1 MSRQVVRTGL
11 YLIGTIRNNST
22 TSPVTHEAGS
32 IMSPIPS
39 RPIRLAVVTR
49 FGSVLTLLAL
59 SFLAG
64 CARLGGHNENVS
76 LAPTLEM
83 GQKVPARNS
92 DTESFALTNEGRHIE
107 DRLLDR
113 RRGTLL
119 PD

>member
-1 MSRQVVRTGL
+1 ML
-11 YLIGTIRNNST
+11 
-22 TSPVTHEAGS
+22 
-32 IMSPIPS
+32 PIPS
-39 RPIRLAVVTR
+39 RPIRLAVVAR
-49 FGSVLTLLAL
+49 FVAVPTLLAL

-64 CARLGGHNENVS
+64 CARLGSHNEKIS

-83 GQKVPARNS
+83 GQKLPASNG